1 MSDRPIVRI
10 DRMRPQRLTNRST
23 THTGHGIHYN
33 NYSMNLNITDPAIL
47 FPGISLLLLAYTNRY
62 LALANTIRELNK
74 FIASSDSFDENREDQ
89 IKNLLSRIV
98 LIRWMQLYVIASF
111 IYCIISIGAL
121 LIGLQFVGTFTFGFS
136 LVLMLISLV
145 VAFLEVARSCDGLRI
160 EIERTH
166 PRK

>member
-10 DRMRPQRLTNRST
+10 DRKRPERLTNRST
-23 THTGHGIHYN
+23 THAGHGIHYN

-98 LIRWMQLYVIASF
+98 LIRWMQLYGIASF
-111 IYCIISIGAL
+111 IFCIISIGAL

-145 VAFLEVARSCDGLRI
+145 VAFLEVARSGDGLRI